1 MHAETATLSAESA
14 CHETIALPFC
24 LFRTTA
30 FHWCRSLL
38 RAFLKPPRVLRQCR
52 SYLQRCRSRS
62 VVPAVPVVAGSLV
75 QADTCTRGCGAE
87 ATGSQRV
94 FFFSQWFQTVGT
106 GTHWYTETHC
116 LVVTH
121 GSRVLFWFLGTIP
134 NNLFL
139 LSHSLSLS
147 AVFVYSKH
155 CIIAVLTPTL
165 AGETTLVLL
174 FNIKYELRGG

>member
-1 MHAETATLSAESA
+1 MMHAETATLSAESA

-94 FFFSQWFQTVGT
+94 FFPSG
-106 GTHWYTETHC
+106 GPDCRNWYS
-116 LVVTH
+116 LVH
-121 GSRVLFWFLGTIP
+121 GDTLFGGNSRFTCVVLVFG
-134 NNLFL
+134 NNSKQPFPPV
-139 LSHSLSLS
+139 SHSLSLCSVCLQQTLHHSS
-147 AVFVYSKH
+147 AHTHSGWRNNSRF
-155 CIIAVLTPTL
+155 IIQYQ
-165 AGETTLVLL
+165 
-174 FNIKYELRGG
+174 I